1 MNSFCL
7 ILFSILFL
15 PKLNARLFTTGN
27 VPDWKLAK
35 SVKDSGKPLFLTQ
48 FVDGHIERGR
58 KLSRVDSKDFLNVTS
73 YSGFLTVD
81 EEYHSNLWFWFFPA
95 KGTEYLYDDDKGA
108 DDYDYEQYDYEE
120 KIKYSD
126 KELDKTPLIL
136 WLQGGPGASSLF
148 GLFTECGP
156 FFVTDDGINIE
167 ANEYSW
173 HTKYS
178 IIFIDNPVGTGF
190 SFTDSPDGYASNV
203 TQVSKQLYNGMVQF
217 LKLFPW
223 LQDVPLYIVGE
234 SFAGKYIPGIG
245 YEIHEQNKESY
256 FKINLQGLA
265 MGNALSDP
273 YNMLH
278 YSDFAYQT
286 GLVDMHGRNEMRI
299 YEVFAKEYIFKPESK
314 IVSFYFTMNKTID
327 IFNFFFL
334 QYWDS
339 LFYSFLRHSRYDNL
353 YHILRPHT
361 KLNLESYLDFINQD
375 HVSFF
380 CCFTVKLF
388 SNIIFL

>member
-1 MNSFCL
+1 MNKAINFLCL
-7 ILFSILFL
+7 IIFSIYL
-15 PKLNARLFTTGN
+15 PKLSARLFTTGN

-35 SVKDSGKPLFLTQ
+35 SVKNSGKPLFLTP

-58 KLSRVDSKDFLNVTS
+58 RLSRVDSQNFLNITS
-73 YSGFLTVD
+73 YSGYLTVD
-81 EEYHSNLWFWFFPA
+81 EENNSNLWFWFFPA
-95 KGTEYLYDDDKGA
+95 EGTEYLYNDET
-108 DDYDYEQYDYEE
+108 DYDYSEYDYEE
-120 KIKYSD
+120 NNKKTRNEID
-126 KELDKTPLIL
+126 NTPLIL

-156 FFVTDDGINIE
+156 FFVKDDGINIE
-167 ANEYSW
+167 ANKHSW
-173 HTKYS
+173 HKNYS

-190 SFTDSPDGYASNV
+190 SFTDKPEGYATNV
-203 TQVSKQLYNGMVQF
+203 TQISKQLYNGMVQF

-265 MGNALSDP
+265 MGNAFSDP

-286 GLVDMHGRNEMRI
+286 GLVDMHGRNELRV

-314 IVSFYFTMNKTID
+314 IVSIYFYFIWK
-327 IFNFFFL
+327 
-334 QYWDS
+334 
-339 LFYSFLRHSRYDNL
+339 
-353 YHILRPHT
+353 
-361 KLNLESYLDFINQD
+361 KYLKD
-375 HVSFF
+375 
-380 CCFTVKLF
+380 
-388 SNIIFL
+388 IIFFHSIGTLCSIHF